1 MNKFKINYVVS
12 RFNLKTDEFIDR
24 ACVIVEKNSEQVH
37 LGCRYF
43 NFTFKKDVYVDFF
56 NSDENLIREAIDILS
71 KSSLTSNYY
80 VSRAFEF
87 TNTKGDTRLFGLIP
101 KCEDCNC
108 RMYLVEFSFPDM
120 REKEYPKTVDVDK
133 YLNLEDTKKVLEKLL
148 ELNKIDDDDA
158 FCFTSETGAKRCFF
172 LPLDKVKKDKSK
184 EKKYRPIKNMRE
196 LTDVVRGKDWTT
208 AISTDEE
215 LLVRCKYNKHRIK
228 VLITRLEFDNNLELV
243 SINNKAPKVLL
254 ENYEVM
260 SVNGNFMPFG
270 VEVEDEY

>member
-1 MNKFKINYVVS
+1 MNFDVKDVKS
-12 RFNLKTDEFIDR
+12 WKDR
-24 ACVIVEKNSEQVH
+24 HDVKVGDIGFVACVTNELALTIATITE
-37 LGCRYF
+37 
-43 NFTFKKDVYVDFF
+43 
-56 NSDENLIREAIDILS
+56 IID
-71 KSSLTSNYY
+71 
-80 VSRAFEF
+80 
-87 TNTKGDTRLFGLIP
+87 DTG
-101 KCEDCNC
+101 KCFVAQPLNAN
-108 RMYLVEFSFPDM
+108 VEFQYS
-120 REKEYPKTVDVDK
+120 
-133 YLNLEDTKKVLEKLL
+133 
-148 ELNKIDDDDA
+148 
-158 FCFTSETGAKRCFF
+158 FF
-172 LPLDKVKKDKSK
+172 LPLDKVKEDKSK

-208 AISTDEE
+208 AISSDEE

>member
-1 MNKFKINYVVS
+1 MS
-12 RFNLKTDEFIDR
+12 DHLTDKGSLI
-24 ACVIVEKNSEQVH
+24 
-37 LGCRYF
+37 
-43 NFTFKKDVYVDFF
+43 T
-56 NSDENLIREAIDILS
+56 SDLLS
-71 KSSLTSNYY
+71 DNEHVAQPLN
-80 VSRAFEF
+80 A
-87 TNTKGDTRLFGLIP
+87 N
-101 KCEDCNC
+101 
-108 RMYLVEFSFPDM
+108 VEFQYS
-120 REKEYPKTVDVDK
+120 
-133 YLNLEDTKKVLEKLL
+133 
-148 ELNKIDDDDA
+148 
-158 FCFTSETGAKRCFF
+158 FF
-172 LPLDKVKKDKSK
+172 LPLDKVKEDKSK

-270 VEVEDEY
+270 VEVQDE

>member
-1 MNKFKINYVVS
+1 MKFNV
-12 RFNLKTDEFIDR
+12 
-24 ACVIVEKNSEQVH
+24 
-37 LGCRYF
+37 
-43 NFTFKKDVYVDFF
+43 KDVKSWANRHDIKVGDIGYFADNIGDLKFA
-56 NSDENLIREAIDILS
+56 NKGQILS
-71 KSSLTSNYY
+71 IDDNCGVPFLY
-80 VSRAFEF
+80 
-87 TNTKGDTRLFGLIP
+87 TNGDT
-101 KCEDCNC
+101 KN
-108 RMYLVEFSFPDM
+108 
-120 REKEYPKTVDVDK
+120 
-133 YLNLEDTKKVLEKLL
+133 
-148 ELNKIDDDDA
+148 
-158 FCFTSETGAKRCFF
+158 ETRFCFF
-172 LPLDKVKKDKSK
+172 LPLEAVKEDKPK

-243 SINNKAPKVLL
+243 SINNKAPKILL

>member
-1 MNKFKINYVVS
+1 MHKNRIGIS
-12 RFNLKTDEFIDR
+12 SFN
-24 ACVIVEKNSEQVH
+24 
-37 LGCRYF
+37 
-43 NFTFKKDVYVDFF
+43 
-56 NSDENLIREAIDILS
+56 
-71 KSSLTSNYY
+71 
-80 VSRAFEF
+80 
-87 TNTKGDTRLFGLIP
+87 
-101 KCEDCNC
+101 
-108 RMYLVEFSFPDM
+108 
-120 REKEYPKTVDVDK
+120 
-133 YLNLEDTKKVLEKLL
+133 
-148 ELNKIDDDDA
+148 
-158 FCFTSETGAKRCFF
+158 FF

-208 AISTDEE
+208 AISTGKE